1 MLCVSRWF
9 PAWLQQES
17 RRTVSVHFDVRA
29 QRRPGAVSDPPR
41 EFLSRPLST
50 VFVTPALRVVR
61 PPSTLRPDNSPQRVL
76 RKRESLPLSY

>member
-9 PAWLQQES
+9 PAWRQQES

-29 QRRPGAVSDPPR
+29 QRRPSAVSDPPR

-61 PPSTLRPDNSPQRVL
+61 PPSYMYNSPQRVL
-76 RKRESLPLSY
+76 RKRESIPLS